1 MKPKFTPQPGTTFI
15 MENIK
20 RNRSRQGC
28 PATAAF
34 TLIELLVVIAIIA
47 ILAAM
52 LLPALSKA
60 KIAAQR
66 TQCANNLRQ
75 LNLGWIMYAGDNNG
89 QIVTCAWLRDP
100 GGWVQG
106 WMELGVPNVRDNTN
120 ELNLKFPNGKLY
132 PYLNTVTVYK
142 CPADQSTANLGGAIL
157 PRVRSYA
164 CNQKLN
170 CPQNWS
176 WAPDDRFKNFR
187 KDTEVTKPAETFTFI
202 DEREDSI
209 DDGAFGVDMIDTGA
223 SARWANIPA
232 SRHNNACGVCFADG
246 HAEIHKWRDPIT
258 ATPAGKTQVSSYLL
272 SPNSVDI
279 AWLQERCTIRLAP

>member
-1 MKPKFTPQPGTTFI
+1 MRSDTNDEK
-15 MENIK
+15 
-20 RNRSRQGC
+20 NRERTGPER
-28 PATAAF
+28 PAISSGAF

-52 LLPALSKA
+52 LLPSLTRA
-60 KIAAQR
+60 KQSAQR
-66 TQCANNLRQ
+66 TSCANNLRQ
-75 LNLGWIMYAGDNNG
+75 LNIGWIMYGGDNAD
-89 QIVTCAWLRDP
+89 QIVPAGWLRDP

-106 WMELGVPNVRDNTN
+106 WMELGTPNVRDNTN
-120 ELNLKFPNGKLY
+120 VLNLMFPLGKLY
-132 PYLNTVTVYK
+132 PYLNTVAAYK

-164 CNQKLN
+164 CNQKMN
-170 CPQNWS
+170 CPQS
-176 WAPDDRFKNFR
+176 WIYAPDDRFKNFR
-187 KDTEVTKPAETFTFI
+187 KHAEVTKPAETFTFI

-223 SARWANIPA
+223 AARWANIPA
-232 SRHNNACGVCFADG
+232 SRHNNACGVAFADG

-258 ATPAGKTQVSSYLL
+258 ATPSGKTQVTTYLL

-279 AWLQERCTIRLAP
+279 LWLQERCTVRLSP

>member
-1 MKPKFTPQPGTTFI
+1 MKPELTLQSGTMFI
-15 MENIK
+15 MENLK
-20 RNRSRQGC
+20 RNRSRPGR

-75 LNLGWIMYAGDNNG
+75 LNLGWIMYAGDNND
-89 QIVTCAWLRDP
+89 QIVPCGWLSDP

-106 WMELGVPNVRDNTN
+106 WMALGAPNVRANTN
-120 ELNLKFPNGKLY
+120 VLNLMFPLGKLY

-157 PRVRSYA
+157 ARVRSYA
-164 CNQKLN
+164 INQKLN
-170 CPQNWS
+170 CPQS
-176 WAPDDRFKNFR
+176 WIYAPDTQFKNFR
-187 KDTEVTKPAETFTFI
+187 KLAEITKPTETFTFI
-202 DEREDSI
+202 DEREDR
-209 DDGAFGVDMIDTGA
+209 IDTGA

-232 SRHNNACGVCFADG
+232 SRHNNACGVSFADG

-258 ATPAGKTQVSSYLL
+258 ATPAGPTQVSSYLL

-279 AWLQERCTIRLAP
+279 EWLQQRSTIRIAP